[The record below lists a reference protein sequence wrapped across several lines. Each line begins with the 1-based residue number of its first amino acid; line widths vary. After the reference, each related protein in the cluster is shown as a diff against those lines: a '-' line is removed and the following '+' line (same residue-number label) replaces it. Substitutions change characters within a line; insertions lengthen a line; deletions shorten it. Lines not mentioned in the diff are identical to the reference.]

1 MNGKNVVEAQH
12 HNSDLCCTSSQL
24 TLLRNI
30 VEAACLHEPDLTL
43 SRLLNLLDLYR
54 VYLASELPASRVS
67 VERSNNKNNASDC
80 GVSSSIRRMSSVS
93 FERFIGDSRLLSIAA
108 AAASH
113 EYGETVATPPPVKI
127 SANAGILPKNSTV
140 PLFADTY

>member
-1 MNGKNVVEAQH
+1 MNGKNVLEAQH
-12 HNSDLCCTSSQL
+12 NSGDLCCTSSQL

-30 VEAACLHEPDLTL
+30 VETACQHEQDLTL
-43 SRLLNLLDLYR
+43 TRLLNLLDLYR
-54 VYLASELPASRVS
+54 VYLASELPASTVS
-67 VERSNNKNNASDC
+67 GERINKEGNASDF
-80 GVSSSIRRMSSVS
+80 GKTSSISIMSSVS

-127 SANAGILPKNSTV
+127 SANAAILPNQSCI
-140 PLFADTY
+140 PLFVDTY